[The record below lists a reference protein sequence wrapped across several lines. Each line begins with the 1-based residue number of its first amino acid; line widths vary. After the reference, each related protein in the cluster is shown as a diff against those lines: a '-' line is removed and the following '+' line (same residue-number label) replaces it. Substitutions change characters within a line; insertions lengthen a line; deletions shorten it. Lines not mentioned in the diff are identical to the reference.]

1 MTREFGSVV
10 AHFGGVTIPGR
21 IAALEGG
28 RGLMRVVLEGA
39 AQDALPAEG
48 MDGVLEMHDGA
59 RFRVGVTERLGGEP
73 PEFRLKLLG
82 RG

>member
-1 MTREFGSVV
+1 MV
-10 AHFGGVTIPGR
+10 AHFGGAAIPGR

-28 RGLMRVVLEGA
+28 RGLMRVALDLPPGHQKPGEG
-39 AQDALPAEG
+39 DEW
-48 MDGVLEMHDGA
+48 VLEMHDGA
-59 RFRVGVTERLGGEP
+59 RFRVGVTGKLGGEP